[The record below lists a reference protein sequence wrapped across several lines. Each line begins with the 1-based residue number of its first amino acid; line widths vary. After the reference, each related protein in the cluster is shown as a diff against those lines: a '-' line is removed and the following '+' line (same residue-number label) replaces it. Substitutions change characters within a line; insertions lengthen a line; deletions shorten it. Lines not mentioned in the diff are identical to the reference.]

1 MNPYEV
7 LGLAQ
12 DASIDDAKRAFR
24 KLARKHH
31 PDLHPDDPQAGERF
45 KKINAAYEA
54 IRTGKAGGSGQAR
67 GGFGGGPNADYVDG
81 VWLMAEHQLQQ
92 LVRDT
97 LPTLVEKYGFGHR
110 FSLELAIAARAGELP
125 TGGGTFLGRIR
136 VRRTFKQ
143 LHLRLADDRFGGRII
158 RLHQNGQD
166 TVLILSPSAL
176 WASGARDD
184 EMTREVIKLALA
196 MGLAAAAPLR
206 LSLLAM
212 AQSPEQAAEMDKG
225 RDLRRGLQA
234 GLWIFVV
241 VFAVGLIGS
250 SMLG

>member
-7 LGLAQ
+7 LGLSP

-45 KKINAAYEA
+45 KRINAAYEA

-67 GGFGGGPNADYVDG
+67 GGFGRGPDADYVDG

-92 LVRDT
+92 LVKDT
-97 LPTLVEKYGFGHR
+97 LPTLVAQHGFGHA
-110 FSLELAIAARAGELP
+110 FAFALAQAARAGELP
-125 TGGGTFLGRIR
+125 TGGGTFLGRMR
-136 VRRTFKQ
+136 VRRSFKQ

-184 EMTREVIKLALA
+184 EMTREVVKLALA

-206 LSLLAM
+206 LKLMSM
-212 AQSPEQAAEMDKG
+212 AQSPAQAQELDKG
-225 RDLRRGLQA
+225 RDLRRGVQA

-241 VFAVGLIGS
+241 LFAVGLIGS
-250 SMLG
+250 ALLG